1 MLSTQVGD
9 VTVSIVLWPA
19 IILIVALFALRTI
32 ELIVLRK
39 SFIRATLSGNYNKVI
54 KKGKRLLKYIRPT
67 ANRGYSFSVQEMNS
81 LLLNVAVAYLATS
94 DKEQFRE
101 HITAMNQLEDP
112 KEFWLAIFWLREGD
126 MDAAELHY
134 NNIDCYNEET
144 KTSRIYFES
153 LRDYRQGDCEAAKEK
168 MQSIYQNLHY
178 PLLKSYADEI
188 LN

>member
-1 MLSTQVGD
+1 
-9 VTVSIVLWPA
+9 
-19 IILIVALFALRTI
+19 
-32 ELIVLRK
+32 
-39 SFIRATLSGNYNKVI
+39 
-54 KKGKRLLKYIRPT
+54 
-67 ANRGYSFSVQEMNS
+67 MNS

-94 DKEQFRE
+94 DKEHFLE

-126 MDAAELHY
+126 MDAAALHY

-153 LRDYRQGDCEAAKEK
+153 LRAYRQGDCEAAKEK
-168 MQSIYQNLHY
+168 MQSIYPSLHY